1 MASVKLDGDILTRLE
16 SLREDRGQVVDVSE
30 IVDIVDR
37 ILLANG
43 GEPEPNSDAGPPHG
57 DGEDASTQ
65 LGMLQNL
72 NLDAAISELFPAI
85 AKELDAVVAA
95 TSESANGIM
104 EAAESIGGVVAGLGK
119 KKTQI
124 LNDAVTAIFEACS
137 FQDITGQRIANVRT
151 HFQNVEHNIQGV
163 LAAMG
168 DPEARR
174 RFSERASEM
183 NANAQSED
191 EKLLNG
197 PQLEGEG
204 ISQEAIDKL
213 LASFD

>member
-1 MASVKLDGDILTRLE
+1 MASAKLDGDILTRLE
-16 SLREDRGQVVDVSE
+16 SLRKDRGQVVDVSE

-43 GEPEPNSDAGPPHG
+43 GEPEPNSDAGPPHS

-174 RFSERASEM
+174 RISERASEM